1 MDGQKE
7 ACYTDKEY
15 GEQARIRE
23 KRKGLFISVFFIIRA
38 PALVCVCVCVCV
50 CVFRKISQ
58 TAK

>member
-38 PALVCVCVCVCV
+38 PALVCLGKYPKQPNDKC
-50 CVFRKISQ
+50 
-58 TAK
+58 

>member
-38 PALVCVCVCVCV
+38 PALVCVCLGKYPKQPNDKC
-50 CVFRKISQ
+50 
-58 TAK
+58 